1 MSNCAITNY
10 GQIAAIGERHHC
22 EELHLLWIISV
33 EDRVS

>member
-1 MSNCAITNY
+1 MDK
-10 GQIAAIGERHHC
+10 IAAMGERHHC